1 MQQNNNE
8 LLDYD
13 LAKEFQQY
21 VFIHKS
27 AIVEAALIKYYRDL
41 QDTGIKLPDFMD
53 ESPTQKAQ
61 KALIEILND
70 KSKFN
75 RMYNAVWEEVKWIMP

>member
-1 MQQNNNE
+1 MLE
-8 LLDYD
+8 EMSLER
-13 LAKEFQQY
+13 EFENY
-21 VFIHKS
+21 KFIHKS